1 MTKIVRILIADDD
14 ALVRG
19 GLSMMFSGVP
29 DIVVVA
35 EVSDGDEVVPALQ
48 ANVADLVLMDIRMP
62 RVDGVAAVSLVRRL
76 AHPPEILMLT
86 TFDADELVLDA
97 LRAGAAGFLLK
108 DTAPERI
115 VQAIRRVIAGDTVL
129 SPSVTRKLVARVT
142 ADAEATTR
150 AKAALAILGR
160 REQEVV
166 LHLARGAN
174 NADIAASLH
183 MSVAT
188 IKAHVSHILTKLA
201 LDNRTQVALL
211 ANDAGLIRMRQAEAR
226 GSGPKKS

>member
-1 MTKIVRILIADDD
+1 MTGIVRILVADDD

-35 EVSDGDEVVPALQ
+35 EVSDGDEVVAALRG
-48 ANVADLVLMDIRMP
+48 NGVDLVLMDIRMP
-62 RVDGVAAVSLVRRL
+62 RVDGVSAVSLVRRL
-76 AHPPEILMLT
+76 ARPPQILMLT
-86 TFDADELVLDA
+86 TFDADELVVDA

-108 DTAPERI
+108 DTAPEQI
-115 VQAIRRVIAGDTVL
+115 VEAIHRVVAGDTVL

-150 AKAALAILGR
+150 AKAALAVLGS

-166 LHLARGAN
+166 LHLARGAS

-188 IKAHVSHILTKLA
+188 VKAHVSHVMTKLG
-201 LDNRTQVALL
+201 LDNRTQIALL
-211 ANDAGLIRMRQAEAR
+211 ANDAGL
-226 GSGPKKS
+226 S